1 MTLRYRVTNNT
12 GGNVTRL
19 RYRVV
24 DISTAIQPAGPT
36 ADLRALTPASMRSIS
51 VQLTTR

>member
-19 RYRVV
+19 RYRIV
-24 DISTAIQPAGPT
+24 DISTAIQRLVPLPICG
-36 ADLRALTPASMRSIS
+36 R
-51 VQLTTR
+51 